1 MKFLRPFSRSP
12 LDSHYSTFS
21 SLLCLLRCLSFRFNC
36 HPSNASLSTK
46 KRHKAYLTAFI
57 RECESIRVCNFTIHN
72 FFTISFGVLYYS
84 EREKE
89 RTEKHASTLFF
100 RFTSFLFFLIISTFY
115 TKIFKKKNFVLSF
128 ASIIY
133 ICFKFIC
140 VPFSDFY
147 SIFQVEFSF
156 FFQNLLA
163 FKLLNNI
170 LTKRVT

>member
-115 TKIFKKKNFVLSF
+115 TKIFKKKKFCSQFREYNIHMFQV
-128 ASIIY
+128 Y
-133 ICFKFIC
+133 IC
-140 VPFSDFY
+140 
-147 SIFQVEFSF
+147 SILWFLFDISSRIF
-156 FFQNLLA
+156 FFLSKPVSFQA
-163 FKLLNNI
+163 SE
-170 LTKRVT
+170 

>member
-133 ICFKFIC
+133 ICFKFIY

-163 FKLLNNI
+163 FKLLQE
-170 LTKRVT
+170 